1 VRAHLLRACRI
12 LNVGF
17 EEELRRAAKQL
28 EGARERRDHLIV
40 KASEAGMSR
49 RKVAAVTGLT
59 GGRVQQIITSSRE
72 RKP

>member
-1 VRAHLLRACRI
+1 MRAHFLRACSL

-28 EGARERRDHLIV
+28 EGAQKRRDDLIV
-40 KASEAGMSR
+40 KASEAGMTR
-49 RKVAAVTGLT
+49 RAVAEATGLS
-59 GGRVQQIITSSRE
+59 GGRVQQIITSRRE